1 MLQSQALGEKV
12 PQPPSQNGLDALTP
26 SRWTSNVLPRLC
38 ETELMANKKT
48 FPFEATLEKLEG
60 IVETMESGDLSLEE
74 SLRAF
79 EEGIQL
85 TRACQQALS
94 DAKQQID
101 VLIEKN
107 GELTTEPMLDG
118 TDGE

>member
-1 MLQSQALGEKV
+1 MG
-12 PQPPSQNGLDALTP
+12 DTP
-26 SRWTSNVLPRLC
+26 HGQQ
-38 ETELMANKKT
+38 KD
-48 FPFEATLEKLEG
+48 FPVRSHTRKLEG

>member
-1 MLQSQALGEKV
+1 
-12 PQPPSQNGLDALTP
+12 
-26 SRWTSNVLPRLC
+26 
-38 ETELMANKKT
+38 MANKKT

-85 TRACQQALS
+85 TRLASRHSLMPNSKLMCLS
-94 DAKQQID
+94 KRM
-101 VLIEKN
+101 VN
-107 GELTTEPMLDG
+107 
-118 TDGE
+118 

>member
-1 MLQSQALGEKV
+1 
-12 PQPPSQNGLDALTP
+12 
-26 SRWTSNVLPRLC
+26 
-38 ETELMANKKT
+38 MANKKT

-60 IVETMESGDLSLEE
+60 IVETMESGDLSL
-74 SLRAF
+74 

-107 GELTTEPMLDG
+107 GELTTETMIDG

>member
-1 MLQSQALGEKV
+1 MLQSRAPGENV
-12 PQPPSQNGLDALTP
+12 PEPSTENGPHALTP
-26 SRWTSNVLPRLC
+26 SRWTSNVLPRLW
-38 ETELMANKKT
+38 ETHLMANKKT